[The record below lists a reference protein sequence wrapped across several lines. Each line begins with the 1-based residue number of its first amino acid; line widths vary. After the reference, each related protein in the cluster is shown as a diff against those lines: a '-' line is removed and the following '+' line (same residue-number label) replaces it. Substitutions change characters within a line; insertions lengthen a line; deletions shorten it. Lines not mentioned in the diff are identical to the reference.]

1 MNEKPY
7 HHGNLRNM
15 LIEAGIEL
23 INEVGV
29 KGFSL
34 RKVAAKCQVS
44 HTAPYSHFKDVDDL
58 INAMGEHVTEQFVR
72 KLKEAIQGLEGT
84 PRAIS
89 KLGRA
94 YIEFFIEN
102 PLYFQFLFYNSRLS
116 IDMDHESPED
126 YPPYALF
133 RHTAMDLFRS
143 ADLPQEEYGGKLLTL
158 WAMVHGIASL
168 LTNPG
173 IKYSG
178 NWQDAFKNL
187 I

>member
-58 INAMGEHVTEQFVR
+58 INAMGEHVTEQFVN

-84 PRAIS
+84 PGAIS

-94 YIEFFIEN
+94 YIAFFLEN
-102 PLYFQFLFYNSRLS
+102 PLYFQFLFSNYRLT
-116 IDMDHESPED
+116 IDMDKESPDD

-133 RHTAMDLFRS
+133 RRTAMDLFKS
-143 ADLPQEEYGGKLLTL
+143 VNLPQEEHSARLFAL
-158 WAMVHGIASL
+158 WAMVHGSASL

-173 IKYSG
+173 IKYTG
-178 NWQDAFKNL
+178 NWQDVFRKVF
-187 I
+187 